1 MVGTRRVWGWAK
13 PGQRHGAP
21 AEPSPFALKG
31 YHLRISD
38 PDIGYLGLARE
49 FECFSKFEVCKHHAI
64 IHDACGAARN
74 IYNVGP
80 RYWYG
85 YSPSFA
91 HANYPEGNLSCLKS
105 SPFIGHITGLSWCW
119 KNRNE
124 LNDIF
129 GKV

>member
-1 MVGTRRVWGWAK
+1 MSGAGRS
-13 PGQRHGAP
+13 PGKGAEKGLRLAL

-64 IHDACGAARN
+64 IHDACGAART

-80 RYWYG
+80 GYWY
-85 YSPSFA
+85 
-91 HANYPEGNLSCLKS
+91 ANHPKDMINCLKS
-105 SPFIGHITGLSWCW
+105 SPFIGHITGLSWCARH
-119 KNRNE
+119 RNE
-124 LNDIF
+124 LRDIF
-129 GKV
+129 GEV